1 LLFEEKAARSSK
13 VSEFF
18 SRFLFFSENLPQ
30 ASHRMKVRFTI
41 YPAEIGMEP
50 IYERVF
56 ALHPNQRATPIKR
69 LLGYLSNNPTLPA
82 WFTCLPAVPIT
93 TYRQQTIRLSLTSR
107 DPDLIAI
114 AAELEPLSEAERINY
129 IKRMFAKACAPQSS
143 DQQSAGLLDQPGGR
157 EEAQGVTAETAAPT
171 SSDPTPSPSPTD
183 LEKGAK
189 IRSTSA
195 SMFRRTQKAPHGTN
209 ES

>member
-1 LLFEEKAARSSK
+1 
-13 VSEFF
+13 
-18 SRFLFFSENLPQ
+18 
-30 ASHRMKVRFTI
+30 MKVRFTM
-41 YPAEIGMEP
+41 YPAEIGMELV
-50 IYERVF
+50 YERIF

-82 WFTCLPAVPIT
+82 WFTCLPAAPIT
-93 TYRQQTIRLSLTSR
+93 TCRQQTIRLNLTSR
-107 DPDLIAI
+107 DPDLMAI
-114 AAELEPLSEAERINY
+114 AEELEPLSEAERINH

-143 DQQSAGLLDQPGGR
+143 DQEGAGLLDQPGGR
-157 EEAQGVTAETAAPT
+157 EEAPGVTTETVAPT
-171 SSDPTPSPSPTD
+171 RFDPAPPPSPTD

-195 SMFRRTQKAPHGTN
+195 SMFRRTQKTPHGTN